1 MTIFSRIWRF
11 VSTVTGVIFRHP
23 VTGAILIPVLSS
35 GEIVL
40 VRRRDT
46 GYWGLPGGMV
56 DWGEDIPTTIR
67 RELREETGLELVRMI
82 RLVGVYSSRDRDP
95 RLHSIGVTVAV
106 EAQGILRTQDQDEIL
121 EVRAFPPDYLPQPLS
136 HDHQRQLQ
144 DYLQELTVVA

>member
-1 MTIFSRIWRF
+1 MTIVSRIGRF
-11 VSTVTGVIFRHP
+11 VSTVIGVIFRHP

-46 GYWGLPGGMV
+46 GFWGLPGGMV
-56 DWGEDIPTTIR
+56 DWGEDIPTTIK
-67 RELREETGLELVRMI
+67 RELYEETGLEFVGII
-82 RLVGVYSSRDRDP
+82 RLVGVYSDRHRDP

-106 EAQGILRTQDQDEIL
+106 EAQGVLRAQDQDEIV
-121 EVRAFPPDYLPQPLS
+121 EVRAFSPDYLPQPLS

-144 DYLQELTVVA
+144 DYFRGLTVVA